1 MTPTPH
7 WVCDP
12 ELGERF
18 VQTSLRFPPD
28 YDGEVTATLVR
39 NEPLVSRAKGAVLY
53 LHGFIDYFFQSHVAD
68 AFNGAGYNFYALDLR
83 KHGRSLARAAHP
95 NFCRDFKEY
104 FPEITSAID
113 IITAVEH
120 HEAVILN
127 AHSTGALTGT
137 LYAKIGDRQDR
148 VTRLILNSPFLEF
161 PQGSTLSHLGAFWGS
176 LFPFGRITEPVS
188 AWYAK
193 SLHADFKGEWRFN
206 TQWKPIE
213 GFDAFFGWI
222 RAVVRVQD
230 WIKDEPRLGQP
241 VLVMHSDRSEKG
253 RTWSETFHRADL
265 VLDVND
271 IKRLGPKIGSRVEIQ
286 EIAGGKHDL
295 VLSCADAR
303 ARCLNVMIEWL
314 GQAPIVP

>member
-1 MTPTPH
+1 
-7 WVCDP
+7 
-12 ELGERF
+12 
-18 VQTSLRFPPD
+18 
-28 YDGEVTATLVR
+28 
-39 NEPLVSRAKGAVLY
+39 
-53 LHGFIDYFFQSHVAD
+53 
-68 AFNGAGYNFYALDLR
+68 
-83 KHGRSLARAAHP
+83 
-95 NFCRDFKEY
+95 
-104 FPEITSAID
+104 
-113 IITAVEH
+113 
-120 HEAVILN
+120 VILN
-127 AHSTGALTGT
+127 GHSTGALTGT

-176 LFPFGRITEPVS
+176 LFPFGRITEPFS
-188 AWYAK
+188 GWYAK

-206 TQWKPIE
+206 TRWKPIE

-241 VLVMHSDRSEKG
+241 VLVMHSDRSERG

-271 IKRLGPKIGSRVEIQ
+271 IKRLGPKIGSRVEIR

-303 ARCLNVMIEWL
+303 TRCLDAMLEWL
-314 GQAPIVP
+314 GQPPIVP